1 MLIYVALVD
10 DLGYVWESRGHASVN
25 MIRQK
30 RIAKYLTKRLTSAT
44 KGDQEVWNQ
53 NMFDN

>member
-10 DLGYVWESRGHASVN
+10 DLGYVWELRGHASVN

-30 RIAKYLTKRLTSAT
+30 HKAEYLTKRLTSGT
-44 KGDQEVWNQ
+44 KGDQDVWN
-53 NMFDN
+53 